1 MTPYF
6 SDSVAKLGAT
16 FARQRE
22 ALRAW
27 EAANPEVASAWD
39 DAMLEYQAR
48 EKARHEAAKAARFD
62 DAVRQALRDAQMP
75 LRALQRLH
83 GARDTEA
90 LRATSAA
97 PSSVMLLSGPA
108 GTGKTVAAV
117 AMAHRHMTKAMQDNP
132 ERTKENPQ
140 RTALFIRA
148 VTAARMSAYGAETH
162 DAVGQITSTRLL
174 ILDDL
179 GAEFASPVW
188 DMLLFEILDVRHGDM
203 RPTIITTNLGR
214 DALRERYGQRFA
226 ERIREGGSVHY
237 LNGDSMRGVK

>member
-1 MTPYF
+1 MESLMSGF
-6 SDSVAKLGAT
+6 VKFNAT
-16 FARQRE
+16 MQRQRE
-22 ALRAW
+22 ALQAW
-27 EAANPEVASAWD
+27 EAANPEVSAAWD
-39 DAMLEYQAR
+39 EAALEHEAW
-48 EKARHEAAKAARFD
+48 KAARHEAARVARFD
-62 DAVRQALRDAQMP
+62 ESVRQALRDAQMP
-75 LRALQRLH
+75 LRALDRLRD
-83 GARDTEA
+83 AKDTEA
-90 LRATSAA
+90 MRATSAA

-117 AMAHRHMTKAMQDNP
+117 AMAKRHMTKAMQDNP

-140 RTALFIRA
+140 RTALFVRA

-214 DALRERYGQRFA
+214 DAMRERYGQRFA

>member
-1 MTPYF
+1 MHTDPVMKF
-6 SDSVAKLGAT
+6 RESIWQRIR
-16 FARQRE
+16 ARDE
-22 ALRAW
+22 W
-27 EAANPEVASAWD
+27 EAKNPDLAAAWNE
-39 DAMLEYQAR
+39 AMAEDEAR
-48 EKARHEAAKAARFD
+48 KAARLEGLEVIRRD
-62 DAVRQALRDAQMP
+62 VLIRQALTQAGMPSRSLDA
-75 LRALQRLH
+75 LK
-83 GARDTEA
+83 GSKDTEA
-90 LRATSAA
+90 MRATSVA
-97 PSSVMLLSGPA
+97 PTGVMLLSGPP

-117 AMAHRHMTKAMQDNP
+117 AVALRHMTKAMQDNP

-140 RTALFIRA
+140 RTALFVRA
-148 VTAARMSAYGAETH
+148 ITAARLSAYGAETQE
-162 DAVGQITSTRLL
+162 AVNQLTSTRLL

-237 LNGDSMRGVK
+237 LNGDSMRGAK

>member
-1 MTPYF
+1 MYSHPLIQNLKRL
-6 SDSVAKLGAT
+6 SA
-16 FARQRE
+16 ARE
-22 ALRAW
+22 EW
-27 EAANPEVASAWD
+27 EAENPDLAAAWNEAMAEAEARKRTRQEGLEVIRRD
-39 DAMLEYQAR
+39 VLI
-48 EKARHEAAKAARFD
+48 
-62 DAVRQALRDAQMP
+62 RQALTQSGMP
-75 LRALQRLH
+75 IRALDALK
-83 GARDTEA
+83 GTRDTEA
-90 LRATSAA
+90 MRATSAV
-97 PSSVMLLSGPA
+97 PSGVLLLSGPA

-117 AMAHRHMTKAMQDNP
+117 AMAHRHMTKAMADNP
-132 ERTKENPQ
+132 ERTKEYPQ
-140 RTALFIRA
+140 RTALFVRA

-162 DAVGQITSTRLL
+162 DAVGQITSARLL